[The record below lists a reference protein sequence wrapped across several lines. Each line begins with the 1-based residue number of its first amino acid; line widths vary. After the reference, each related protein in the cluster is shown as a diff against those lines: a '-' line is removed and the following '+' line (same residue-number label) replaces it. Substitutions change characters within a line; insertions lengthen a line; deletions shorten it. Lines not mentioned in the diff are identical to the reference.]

1 MLPDRA
7 AFLSSRIFWAITL
20 VFCAIE
26 AAILASAYDHG
37 ADEDRLAT
45 QLALTHQASGV
56 AWRLASTSIAA
67 EVDPQLAWL
76 ESILF
81 GLSHG
86 GPVHTLDNSLV
97 QLGAIKPPDA
107 RHVLTDAVAR
117 LGSARRLHNVVPGS
131 PLVQDEIRGLVPALA
146 QLGTVL
152 ASRRDEAD
160 HTAAVL
166 VGIALVT
173 TAGGFIAAGLL
184 LLRQSRRL
192 ERSGR
197 LMRSMM
203 NQIGAGVCIIGSTDK
218 IADANRAACRML
230 GRPRRELRGKR
241 IEDILTEKEGVWVGE
256 RPDGMPLAIERIPGT
271 IESERGPMRI
281 FTLLDV
287 TARHLTTE
295 CLQHLANHDP
305 LTGLPNRGYLE
316 GRFKEELARCRKDG
330 VILGV
335 AALDLDGFK
344 PVNDTYGHA
353 VGDALLVQIAQRLSA
368 ALRISDVIAR
378 VGGDEFIGLFPD
390 VGNRDSLSFLG
401 ERLLGVFDE
410 PFEVMGHVVSLS
422 GSIGLVVAPADG
434 EDQDSLLKAADEAMY
449 RAKQA
454 GKRRVQLS
462 AVSPGRA
469 A

>member
-26 AAILASAYDHG
+26 AAILATAYDHG
-37 ADEDRLAT
+37 ADEDRLAA

-67 EVDPQLAWL
+67 EADPQLAWL
-76 ESILF
+76 ESILV
-81 GLSHG
+81 GLNHG

-230 GRPRRELRGKR
+230 GRPRRSSAASASKTSSPRKR
-241 IEDILTEKEGVWVGE
+241 ACGSASA
-256 RPDGMPLAIERIPGT
+256 P
-271 IESERGPMRI
+271 
-281 FTLLDV
+281 
-287 TARHLTTE
+287 TACRWPSSASPAPSR
-295 CLQHLANHDP
+295 ANA
-305 LTGLPNRGYLE
+305 
-316 GRFKEELARCRKDG
+316 ARCASSPSSTSPPATSPPNACSTWPTTTRSPACPT
-330 VILGV
+330 
-335 AALDLDGFK
+335 AA
-344 PVNDTYGHA
+344 T
-353 VGDALLVQIAQRLSA
+353 S
-368 ALRISDVIAR
+368 
-378 VGGDEFIGLFPD
+378 
-390 VGNRDSLSFLG
+390 
-401 ERLLGVFDE
+401 
-410 PFEVMGHVVSLS
+410 
-422 GSIGLVVAPADG
+422 
-434 EDQDSLLKAADEAMY
+434 
-449 RAKQA
+449 
-454 GKRRVQLS
+454 
-462 AVSPGRA
+462 RA
-469 A
+469 ASRKSSPAAARTA